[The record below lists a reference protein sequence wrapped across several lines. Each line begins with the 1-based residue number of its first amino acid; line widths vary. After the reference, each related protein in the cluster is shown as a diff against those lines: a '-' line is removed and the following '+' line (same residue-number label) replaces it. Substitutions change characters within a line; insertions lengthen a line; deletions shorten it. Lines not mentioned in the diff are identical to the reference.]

1 MRMQR
6 RWQCFEIPGPF
17 RGFLK
22 EAPCWELGSSE
33 AGWGRCGGQG
43 RRQPHS
49 WTAPS
54 SQTRLCLGAAAS
66 SPEEKATTNNYTS
79 FSRLGCSGGS
89 GLLTSCFGGCRGGS
103 ACWSCFC
110 QESQQTPSKGRYP
123 ACGGRAIPQSLT
135 RRWEL
140 QAAARPGLTIPGWD
154 RPGPALRAGE
164 IAAEPLPAGHPL
176 PSASGEEE
184 EVEIP
189 CLGCCLELHL
199 QHWWGKCRSS
209 CAEAINSQLR
219 ESDPAWGRIQPAA
232 CQKGLRERAWG
243 SRQVCG
249 TTRYFWPA
257 QKCRLSLQIKG
268 SPSAGLPCQA
278 APPLA
283 QLPHLGN
290 LDNNICPWELHHL
303 EPLAK
308 IIKPSERKGMC
319 LVRFPIKIFPPSPTF
334 YWWKT
339 TWIENETPGKEKEPH
354 GI

>member
-49 WTAPS
+49 RTAPS

-154 RPGPALRAGE
+154 RPGPACELGKSPPSLCLQGTRFHLPPGRRRRWKSPALAAAWSSICSTDEESVAPPARKPLIPSCGRAIRRG
-164 IAAEPLPAGHPL
+164 AGSSPLPARRGCGSGPGAPGRSVAPHAISDLPKSAAYLCRLRAARARGSPARQPL
-176 PSASGEEE
+176 PWLSFLTSGIWIIISA
-184 EVEIP
+184 P
-189 CLGCCLELHL
+189 
-199 QHWWGKCRSS
+199 
-209 CAEAINSQLR
+209 
-219 ESDPAWGRIQPAA
+219 
-232 CQKGLRERAWG
+232 G
-243 SRQVCG
+243 SFI
-249 TTRYFWPA
+249 T
-257 QKCRLSLQIKG
+257 
-268 SPSAGLPCQA
+268 
-278 APPLA
+278 
-283 QLPHLGN
+283 
-290 LDNNICPWELHHL
+290 
-303 EPLAK
+303 
-308 IIKPSERKGMC
+308 
-319 LVRFPIKIFPPSPTF
+319 
-334 YWWKT
+334 
-339 TWIENETPGKEKEPH
+339 
-354 GI
+354 